1 MQVALGPPDDDGRA
15 AILRVHTAKMRASGR
30 LTLRTPLDDATYTR
44 WLANVASRTRGF
56 SGAALAALVRGA
68 IARALDRSVDALD
81 TDSCRVT
88 EGDFVAAIEDLR
100 ATSLELEPD
109 DRGAAMS
116 MFA

>member
-1 MQVALGPPDDDGRA
+1 MPSFVGRA
-15 AILRVHTAKMRASGR
+15 C
-30 LTLRTPLDDATYTR
+30 
-44 WLANVASRTRGF
+44 
-56 SGAALAALVRGA
+56 
-68 IARALDRSVDALD
+68 ARFFYALD